1 MRIVANTR
9 AFGDGIGKI
18 MDICGPLGALAT
30 ICSVVLFRF
39 DLLSLS
45 PAVSLLVIGTVLCIF
60 AFVLASFYFLTATI
74 FRLRFP
80 GDRLILVFICA
91 APIAIF
97 QHVMG
102 IEGLKAPNLVDISTD
117 IADPPIYLQAP
128 NRRDVGHNSIDY
140 KLANG
145 TLQAYSYP
153 DIASLHVNQSKRSTF
168 RAVRNAVVSEGW
180 TITYDDWSTGKLEA
194 EVATLIMAFE
204 DDIVLRVTAAGQN
217 SSTIDMRSSSRQ
229 GDRDMGR
236 NARRIESFL
245 IRLQDQLGK
254 QQMH

>member
-1 MRIVANTR
+1 
-9 AFGDGIGKI
+9 
-18 MDICGPLGALAT
+18 
-30 ICSVVLFRF
+30 
-39 DLLSLS
+39 
-45 PAVSLLVIGTVLCIF
+45 
-60 AFVLASFYFLTATI
+60 
-74 FRLRFP
+74 
-80 GDRLILVFICA
+80 
-91 APIAIF
+91 
-97 QHVMG
+97 MG

-128 NRRDVGHNSIDY
+128 NRRDAGHNSMDY